1 MTERGVKMTVE
12 KSVTIVYSWDSEE
25 HRDWVKKLA
34 EELEKNSVQV
44 TYDQNSLALGDDINQ
59 FMEVAVDT
67 ASIILAVC
75 TEQYKQKIDGREGGS
90 GYEGRMM
97 AQIIKNHSAMIIPIT
112 KDGYKDTKIPRALQG
127 LTTIDLELD
136 IKKEKFAHL
145 LQAIYG
151 FKIVKKTKKVDP
163 RKTIADALE
172 VKLEEVKK
180 NDELILL
187 NIEITNIIS
196 DKVTLPKM
204 DGSRGSALY
213 SIPFK
218 LSESPTSRWKEYFIH
233 FWNNPPKF
241 TLMHRPRIASVTYDV
256 IWLKGTTIEEVKK
269 YHRDTLV
276 LAVDE
281 ANKAYNNEIIETEK
295 RRIQELQKQN
305 NLRKQINNG
314 ISDIT
319 F

>member
-1 MTERGVKMTVE
+1 MTVE

-34 EELEKNSVQV
+34 EELERNGVQV

-97 AQIIKNHSAMIIPIT
+97 AQVIKNHSAKIIPIT
-112 KDGYKDTKIPRALQG
+112 KDGYKDTKIPRSLQG
-127 LTTIDLELD
+127 LTTIDLGMD

-145 LQAIYG
+145 LQSIYG
-151 FKIVKKTKKVDP
+151 FKIVKETKKVDP

-180 NDELILL
+180 SLENGSDVNTTDE
-187 NIEITNIIS
+187 E
-196 DKVTLPKM
+196 
-204 DGSRGSALY
+204 GYSALQAAAENGY
-213 SIPFK
+213 
-218 LSESPTSRWKEYFIH
+218 LDVVEY
-233 FWNNPPKF
+233 
-241 TLMHRPRIASVTYDV
+241 LVTQGVDV
-256 IWLKGTTIEEVKK
+256 SYKGEYTALELAEMAGNQEIVSYLKSLKGI
-269 YHRDTLV
+269 
-276 LAVDE
+276 A
-281 ANKAYNNEIIETEK
+281 
-295 RRIQELQKQN
+295 
-305 NLRKQINNG
+305 
-314 ISDIT
+314 
-319 F
+319 